1 MGLLSSRGAVHAW
14 GKAPGCRGGDALGLR
29 RAGDDVRHTLDG
41 MSDPAARLDQPAET
55 IRLRPALENLPAYV
69 AGKPAADDGIHRF
82 KVSSNESH
90 LPPIPS
96 VRDAAVAAME
106 SSNRYPD
113 ASAQQLRAALGQKH
127 GVDPAQ
133 IALST
138 GAVAVTGDLVR
149 AVVGERDEVVY
160 AWRSFEAYP
169 ILVGSHGGT
178 PVPVPLTAEGE
189 HDLEAMAAAVTERTR
204 LVLLCTPN
212 NPTGPSLSTEQ
223 VEDFLARVPEDVV
236 VAIDEAY
243 REFHDPATVLG
254 TAGIFRRHGNV
265 VLLRTFS
272 KLQGLAGLRIG
283 YAVAHPR
290 LARAL
295 GQVTVPFG
303 AGAPAQAAALASL
316 APAAAEELEH
326 RAEQIRSE
334 RSRVMAGL
342 REQGWELAA
351 SQGNFVY
358 FPLGERSG
366 EFAEFADARG
376 LVLRAYGT
384 DGVRATIAEEEAND
398 RLLTIAQEWRE
409 S

>member
-1 MGLLSSRGAVHAW
+1 V
-14 GKAPGCRGGDALGLR
+14 
-29 RAGDDVRHTLDG
+29 
-41 MSDPAARLDQPAET
+41 AA
-55 IRLRPALENLPAYV
+55 
-69 AGKPAADDGIHRF
+69 
-82 KVSSNESH
+82 
-90 LPPIPS
+90 

-106 SSNRYPD
+106 SSHRYPD
-113 ASAQQLRAALGQKH
+113 AAAAELRAALGRKH

-138 GAVAVTGDLVR
+138 GSVAVSGDLVR
-149 AVVGERDEVVY
+149 AVVGEGDEVVH

-169 ILVGSHGGT
+169 ILVGSHGGIS
-178 PVPVPLTAEGE
+178 VRVPLT
-189 HDLEAMAAAVTERTR
+189 D
-204 LVLLCTPN
+204 
-212 NPTGPSLSTEQ
+212 PTGASLSTEQ
-223 VEDFLARVPEDVV
+223 VEDLLARVPEDVV

-295 GQVTVPFG
+295 SQVTVPFG
-303 AGAPAQAAALASL
+303 AAAPAQAAALASL
-316 APAAAEELEH
+316 EPAVQEELDR
-326 RAEQIRSE
+326 RAERIRAE
-334 RSRVMAGL
+334 RSRVMAAL
-342 REQGWELAA
+342 SSQGWSLPA

-358 FPLGERSG
+358 FPLGERSA

-384 DGVRATIAEEEAND
+384 DGVRVTIAEEEAND
-398 RLLTIAQEWRE
+398 RLIRIAEAWRE
-409 S
+409 R

>member
-1 MGLLSSRGAVHAW
+1 MSTPNVPSTASAA
-14 GKAPGCRGGDALGLR
+14 APRTEPQG
-29 RAGDDVRHTLDG
+29 
-41 MSDPAARLDQPAET
+41 PPEN
-55 IRLRPALENLPAYV
+55 IRLRPVLEDLPAYV
-69 AGKPAADDGIHRF
+69 PGRPPADDGVRRF

-90 LPPIPS
+90 FPPIAA
-96 VRDAAVAAME
+96 VRDAAVASLDGA
-106 SSNRYPD
+106 NRYPD
-113 ASAQQLRAALGQKH
+113 AAARQLRERLGAKH
-127 GVDPAQ
+127 GVDPSQ

-138 GAVAVTGDLVR
+138 GSVAVTGDLVR
-149 AVVGERDEVVY
+149 ALVGEGDEVVF

-169 ILVGSHGGT
+169 ILVGSHGG
-178 PVPVPLTAEGE
+178 VGVQVPLTAAAE
-189 HDLEAMAAAVTERTR
+189 HDLEAMAAAITDRTR

-223 VEDFLARVPEDVV
+223 VEDFLARVPDHVV

-295 GQVTVPFG
+295 SQVTLPFG
-303 AGAPAQAAALASL
+303 ASIPAQAAALASL
-316 APAAAEELEH
+316 EPAAQEELEH
-326 RAEQIRSE
+326 RAEWVRSE
-334 RSRVMAGL
+334 RSRVVAAL
-342 REQGWELAA
+342 AAQGWDLPV

-358 FPLGERSG
+358 FPLGEQSPA
-366 EFAEFADARG
+366 FTEFADARG

-384 DGVRATIAEEEAND
+384 EGVRATIAEQEAD
-398 RLLTIAQEWRE
+398 DLLIEIAGAWRE
-409 S
+409 R

>member
-1 MGLLSSRGAVHAW
+1 MS
-14 GKAPGCRGGDALGLR
+14 AP
-29 RAGDDVRHTLDG
+29 
-41 MSDPAARLDQPAET
+41 SARPDEPAEN
-55 IRLRPALENLPAYV
+55 IRLRPALEDLPAYV
-69 AGKPAADDGIHRF
+69 AGKPAADDGIHRY

-90 LPPIPS
+90 LPPIAS
-96 VRDAAVAAME
+96 VREAAVAALE
-106 SSNRYPD
+106 SSHRYPD
-113 ASAQQLRAALGQKH
+113 AAAQELRDALGRKH
-127 GVDPAQ
+127 GVAPSQ

-138 GAVAVTGDLVR
+138 GSIAVSGDLVR
-149 AVVGERDEVVY
+149 AVVGEGDEVVHP
-160 AWRSFEAYP
+160 WRSFEAYP

-178 PVPVPLTAEGE
+178 PVPVPLTEAGE
-189 HDLEAMAAAVTERTR
+189 HDLAAMAAAITDRTR

-212 NPTGPSLSTEQ
+212 NPTGPSLTTEQ
-223 VEDFLARVPEDVV
+223 VEEFLAAVPQDVV

-303 AGAPAQAAALASL
+303 ASAPAQAAALASL
-316 APAAAEELEH
+316 EPAAAEELER
-326 RAEQIRSE
+326 RAERIRAE
-334 RSRVMAGL
+334 RSRVLAGL
-342 REQGWELAA
+342 RAQGWNLPA

-376 LVLRAYGT
+376 LVLRAYGN
-384 DGVRATIAEEEAND
+384 DGVRATIAEEEADD
-398 RLLTIAQEWRE
+398 RLLAIAQEWRGA
-409 S
+409 

>member
-1 MGLLSSRGAVHAW
+1 
-14 GKAPGCRGGDALGLR
+14 
-29 RAGDDVRHTLDG
+29 
-41 MSDPAARLDQPAET
+41 MSDQPLENV
-55 IRLRPALENLPAYV
+55 RLRSTLENLPAYV
-69 AGKPAADDGIHRF
+69 PGKPAADDGIVRY
-82 KVSSNESH
+82 KVSSNES
-90 LPPIPS
+90 PFAPVDA
-96 VRDAAVAAME
+96 VRDAVIASLDGAH
-106 SSNRYPD
+106 RYPD
-113 ASAQQLRAALGQKH
+113 AAALALRETLGVKH
-127 GVDPAQ
+127 GVDPSQ

-138 GAVAVTGDLVR
+138 GSVAVSGDLVR
-149 AVVGERDEVVY
+149 AVMGEGDEVVF

-169 ILVGSHGGT
+169 ILVGSHGGV
-178 PVPVPLTAEGE
+178 PVPVPLTASGE
-189 HDLEAMAAAVTERTR
+189 HDLAAMAAAITDRTR

-223 VEDFLARVPEDVV
+223 VEEFLAQVPDHVV

-303 AGAPAQAAALASL
+303 TSVPAQAAALASL
-316 APAAAEELEH
+316 DPAVQEELER
-326 RAEQIRSE
+326 RAEWIRSE
-334 RSRVMAGL
+334 RSRVLHALAG
-342 REQGWELAA
+342 QGWELPV

-358 FPLGERSG
+358 FPLGEDSAA
-366 EFAEFADARG
+366 FAEFADARG

-384 DGVRATIAEEEAND
+384 DGVRATIAEQEAND
-398 RLLTIAQEWRE
+398 LIIEVGGAWRE
-409 S
+409 R

>member
-1 MGLLSSRGAVHAW
+1 MPDH
-14 GKAPGCRGGDALGLR
+14 P
-29 RAGDDVRHTLDG
+29 T
-41 MSDPAARLDQPAET
+41 EN

-69 AGKPAADDGIHRF
+69 PGRPAADDGVVRF
-82 KVSSNESH
+82 KISSNESPF
-90 LPPIPS
+90 PPVPA
-96 VRDAAVAAME
+96 VREAAVASLE
-106 SSNRYPD
+106 GSNRYPD
-113 ASAQQLRAALGQKH
+113 AAAIALRETLGVQH
-127 GVDPAQ
+127 GVDPSQ
-133 IALST
+133 ITLST
-138 GAVAVTGDLVR
+138 GSVAVSGDLVR
-149 AVVGERDEVVY
+149 AVVGEGDEVVF

-178 PVPVPLTAEGE
+178 PVPVPLTADGE
-189 HDLEAMAAAVTERTR
+189 HDLEAMAEAITERTR

-223 VEDFLARVPEDVV
+223 VEDFLVRVPDHVV
-236 VAIDEAY
+236 VAVDEAY

-303 AGAPAQAAALASL
+303 ASVPAQAAALASL
-316 APAAAEELEH
+316 HPEAQEELAR
-326 RAEQIRSE
+326 RAEWLRAE
-334 RSRVMAGL
+334 RSRVLHAL
-342 REQGWELAA
+342 TAQGWDLPA

-358 FPLGERSG
+358 FPLGEESAAFAG
-366 EFAEFADARG
+366 FAEARG
-376 LVLRAYGT
+376 LVLRAYGVE
-384 DGVRATIAEEEAND
+384 GVRATIAEQEAND
-398 RLLTIAQEWRE
+398 LLIEIAGAWRE
-409 S
+409 R

>member
-1 MGLLSSRGAVHAW
+1 
-14 GKAPGCRGGDALGLR
+14 
-29 RAGDDVRHTLDG
+29 
-41 MSDPAARLDQPAET
+41 MSDPASRADQPAENV
-55 IRLRPALENLPAYV
+55 RLRPGLEDLPAYV
-69 AGKPAADDGIHRF
+69 AGKPAADDGIHRY

-90 LPPIPS
+90 LPPIPA

-106 SSNRYPD
+106 SSHRYPD
-113 ASAQQLRAALGQKH
+113 AAAQELRAALGEKH
-127 GVDPAQ
+127 GVEPAQ

-138 GAVAVTGDLVR
+138 GSVAVSGDLVR
-149 AVVGERDEVVY
+149 AVVGEGDEVVFP
-160 AWRSFEAYP
+160 WRSFEAYP

-178 PVPVPLTAEGE
+178 AVPVPLTATGE
-189 HDLEAMAAAVTERTR
+189 HDLAAMAAAITERTR

-223 VEDFLARVPEDVV
+223 VEEFLAAVPEHVV

-303 AGAPAQAAALASL
+303 ASAPAQAAALASL
-316 APAAAEELEH
+316 APAAAEELAR
-326 RAEQIRSE
+326 RAEQIRAE
-334 RSRVMAGL
+334 RSRV
-342 REQGWELAA
+342 LAALAAQDWDLPA

-358 FPLGERSG
+358 FPLGERSA
-366 EFAEFADARG
+366 EFAEFADVRG
-376 LVLRAYGT
+376 LVLRAYGS
-384 DGVRATIAEEEAND
+384 DGVRATIAETEAND
-398 RLLTIAQEWRE
+398 RLLAIAQEWRAR
-409 S
+409 

>member
-1 MGLLSSRGAVHAW
+1 
-14 GKAPGCRGGDALGLR
+14 
-29 RAGDDVRHTLDG
+29 

-69 AGKPAADDGIHRF
+69 AGKPAADDGIHRY

-138 GAVAVTGDLVR
+138 GSVAVSGDLVR
-149 AVVGERDEVVY
+149 AVVGEGDEVVF

-178 PVPVPLTAEGE
+178 PVPVPLTAAGE
-189 HDLEAMAAAVTERTR
+189 HDLEAMAAAITERTR

-316 APAAAEELEH
+316 APEVAEELER
-326 RAEQIRSE
+326 RAEKIRSE
-334 RSRVMAGL
+334 RSRVRAGL
-342 REQGWELAA
+342 REQGWELPA
-351 SQGNFVY
+351 SQG
-358 FPLGERSG
+358 
-366 EFAEFADARG
+366 
-376 LVLRAYGT
+376 
-384 DGVRATIAEEEAND
+384 
-398 RLLTIAQEWRE
+398 
-409 S
+409 

>member
-1 MGLLSSRGAVHAW
+1 
-14 GKAPGCRGGDALGLR
+14 
-29 RAGDDVRHTLDG
+29 
-41 MSDPAARLDQPAET
+41 MSDLPARSEGPAET
-55 IRLRPALENLPAYV
+55 IRLRPTLESLPAYV
-69 AGKPAADDGIHRF
+69 AGKPAADDGIRRY

-90 LPPIPS
+90 LPPIPA
-96 VRDAAVAAME
+96 VRDAAIAAMT

-113 ASAQQLRAALGQKH
+113 AAAQELRAALGEKH
-127 GVDPAQ
+127 GVEPSQ

-138 GAVAVTGDLVR
+138 GSVAVTGDLVR
-149 AVVGERDEVVY
+149 ALVGEGDEVVF

-178 PVPVPLTAEGE
+178 PVQVPLTAAGE
-189 HDLEAMAAAVTERTR
+189 HDLDAMAAAITDRTR

-223 VEDFLARVPEDVV
+223 VEEFLATVPEHVV
-236 VAIDEAY
+236 VGIDEAY

-254 TAGIFRRHGNV
+254 TAGLFRRHGNV

-303 AGAPAQAAALASL
+303 AAAPAQAAALASL
-316 APAAAEELEH
+316 EPEAAQELER
-326 RAEQIRSE
+326 RAAWIREE
-334 RSRVMAGL
+334 RSRVLAAL
-342 REQGWELAA
+342 AAQGWELPV

-358 FPLGERSG
+358 FPLGERSA

-376 LVLRAYGT
+376 LVLRAYGA
-384 DGVRATIAEEEAND
+384 DGVRATIAEQEANS
-398 RLLTIAQEWRE
+398 LLIEIAGEWIAQERRGA
-409 S
+409 

>member
-1 MGLLSSRGAVHAW
+1 
-14 GKAPGCRGGDALGLR
+14 
-29 RAGDDVRHTLDG
+29 
-41 MSDPAARLDQPAET
+41 MSDPASRADQPTENV
-55 IRLRPALENLPAYV
+55 RLRPGLEDLPAYV
-69 AGKPAADDGIHRF
+69 AGKPAADDGIHRY

-90 LPPIPS
+90 LPPIPA

-106 SSNRYPD
+106 SSHRYPD
-113 ASAQQLRAALGQKH
+113 AAAQELRAALGEKH
-127 GVDPAQ
+127 GVEPAQ

-138 GAVAVTGDLVR
+138 GSVAVSGDLVR
-149 AVVGERDEVVY
+149 AVVGEGDEVVFP
-160 AWRSFEAYP
+160 WRSFEAYP

-178 PVPVPLTAEGE
+178 AVPVPLTATGE
-189 HDLEAMAAAVTERTR
+189 HDLAAMAAAITDRTR

-223 VEDFLARVPEDVV
+223 VEEFLAAVPEHVV

-303 AGAPAQAAALASL
+303 ASAPAQAAALASL
-316 APAAAEELEH
+316 APAAAEELAR
-326 RAEQIRSE
+326 RAEQIRAE
-334 RSRVMAGL
+334 RSRVLAAL
-342 REQGWELAA
+342 AAQGWDLPA

-358 FPLGERSG
+358 FPLGERSA

-376 LVLRAYGT
+376 LVLRAYGS
-384 DGVRATIAEEEAND
+384 DGVRATIAETEAND
-398 RLLTIAQEWRE
+398 RLLAIAQEWRE
-409 S
+409 R